1 MHCLDY
7 KCSYVN
13 DGCNYRVLYG
23 MFSDGPS
30 KLSIAFSPQK
40 HSFFA
45 GDRIRITCSSD
56 GNPRPTFQWMFN
68 FTKIVNGEKYHLS
81 DQDRT
86 IEFTISSIKDSGYY
100 LCFAFNSFNGKLYNI
115 NDKKMLIVQEK
126 DIYLSSDRKSCKNI
140 ECSSIEKCTIQDNTA
155 ICSVDIWKIVAFV
168 FLSFSLVLGTTFAI
182 LWRYL
187 KRRNPGTILDEIIIR

>member
-1 MHCLDY
+1 M
-7 KCSYVN
+7 N

-23 MFSDGPS
+23 MLSDGPS

-40 HSFFA
+40 HSFFV

-68 FTKIVNGEKYHLS
+68 LTEIVYGEKYHLS

-86 IEFTISSIKDSGYY
+86 IEFNIGSTEDSGYY
-100 LCFAFNSFNGKLYNI
+100 RCFASNSIKGKVYNI
-115 NDKKMLIVQEK
+115 IDEKMLIVQER
-126 DIYLSSDRKSCKNI
+126 DINLSTARKSCSNI
-140 ECSSIEKCTIQDNTA
+140 ECSSIEKCTIKDNTA
-155 ICSVDIWKIVAFV
+155 ICSVDIWKIVTFV
-168 FLSFSLVLGTTFAI
+168 FLSFSLVLGTTFVI

-187 KRRNPGTILDEIIIR
+187 RPRNPTRTISDEIIIRLVK

>member
-1 MHCLDY
+1 M
-7 KCSYVN
+7 N

-23 MFSDGPS
+23 MLSDGPS

-40 HSFFA
+40 HSFFV

-68 FTKIVNGEKYHLS
+68 LTEIVNGEKYHLS

-86 IEFTISSIKDSGYY
+86 IEFNIGSTEDSGYY
-100 LCFAFNSFNGKLYNI
+100 RCFASNSIKGKVYNI
-115 NDKKMLIVQEK
+115 IDEKMLIVQER
-126 DIYLSSDRKSCKNI
+126 DINLSTARKSCSNI
-140 ECSSIEKCTIQDNTA
+140 ECSSIEKCTIKDNTA
-155 ICSVDIWKIVAFV
+155 ICSVDIWKIVTFV
-168 FLSFSLVLGTTFAI
+168 FLSFSLVLGTTFVI

-187 KRRNPGTILDEIIIR
+187 RPRNPTGTISDEIIIRLVK